1 LIDAAI
7 SNRTSKNNS
16 FLHRKSWYGYKYSAF
31 LFDFT
36 TKYEKMHFE
45 DGAASEYIS
54 FSWSTYFSRRSHRP
68 EIIVEIPMAHHNVS
82 YRWSDRE
89 LRSFEVQEWI
99 YDGAWK
105 LAADLAPSGG
115 IHSCTS
121 KPHNLRMETSGRYE
135 ITQWFYLMSYRN
147 FCISVNGWLYVHIE
161 QIPSNLIFLISLRI
175 IFKLYFSESW

>member
-1 LIDAAI
+1 
-7 SNRTSKNNS
+7 
-16 FLHRKSWYGYKYSAF
+16 
-31 LFDFT
+31 
-36 TKYEKMHFE
+36 MHFG
-45 DGAASEYIS
+45 DGGQRIHIILLERVFLAH
-54 FSWSTYFSRRSHRP
+54 RRSHRP

-121 KPHNLRMETSGRYE
+121 EPHNLRIETSERYG
-135 ITQWFYLMSYRN
+135 ITQRFYSMSTRN
-147 FCISVNGWLYVHIE
+147 ICISVNGQLSRVRWNN
-161 QIPSNLIFLISLRI
+161 IPIKLISLFMFS
-175 IFKLYFSESW
+175 IFRNNIKAHCWMDLVNRQNNFIFAYFCIFVYISRQFLYI

>member
-1 LIDAAI
+1 MRPYPTAQIKTIPFYIVNHDMAI
-7 SNRTSKNNS
+7 SILPFYLILLPNM
-16 FLHRKSWYGYKYSAF
+16 RKCTLKTARLANTYHS
-31 LFDFT
+31 L
-36 TKYEKMHFE
+36 
-45 DGAASEYIS
+45 GARI
-54 FSWSTYFSRRSHRP
+54 FSRRSHRP

-105 LAADLAPSGG
+105 LAADLAPSDG

-135 ITQWFYLMSYRN
+135 ITQWFYSMSYRN
-147 FCISVNGWLYVHIE
+147 FCISVNGRLYVHIE
-161 QIPSNLIFLISLRI
+161 QIPSNLTFLISLGI